1 MERRYTAFR
10 YIAYSLELLLL
21 FILQTTPRLMPEIFG
36 SKPLLLLPAAL
47 TISYVESEIPAMFFG
62 MASGILLDLG
72 YGDNIG
78 FFTFALTISCFFIS
92 VIFRDNFVVSF
103 LNATAFNSIFCAGLI
118 FLYFLFFH
126 VFAGKGSSL
135 YYFFA
140 HYFSRIIYTIL
151 TGILL
156 YYLNKYLSR
165 SLRDN

>member
-1 MERRYTAFR
+1 MRKYKCKYDIEFQD
-10 YIAYSLELLLL
+10 LK
-21 FILQTTPRLMPEIFG
+21 EIMDFVAD
-36 SKPLLLLPAAL
+36 K
-47 TISYVESEIPAMFFG
+47 
-62 MASGILLDLG
+62 